1 MLDMHGKCR
10 FDIRKLVLFF
20 LHRRF
25 LARRVNPPPGHLQNM
40 KKKLDKIH

>member
-10 FDIRKLVLFF
+10 FDIRRLVLF

-25 LARRVNPPPGHLQNM
+25 LAITTCYHPGHLQKM
-40 KKKLDKIH
+40 KKLDKIH